1 MGESGVE
8 KAASDKC
15 VQTDAEK
22 IPFKNTHT
30 KKNHNKKTH
39 TLFTVKVVK
48 HWGRLFR
55 EACEVL
61 HLLRYSKPD

>member
-8 KAASDKC
+8 KAVSDKC

-30 KKNHNKKTH
+30 KKNHKNPYTFYCEGRQ
-39 TLFTVKVVK
+39 TL
-48 HWGRLFR
+48 G
-55 EACEVL
+55 
-61 HLLRYSKPD
+61 

>member
-30 KKNHNKKTH
+30 KKNITKNPYTFYCEGRQ
-39 TLFTVKVVK
+39 TL
-48 HWGRLFR
+48 G
-55 EACEVL
+55 
-61 HLLRYSKPD
+61 

>member
-1 MGESGVE
+1 MAMKWTIEQQHALATKKAYWVAMGESGVE

-30 KKNHNKKTH
+30 KKT
-39 TLFTVKVVK
+39 
-48 HWGRLFR
+48 
-55 EACEVL
+55 
-61 HLLRYSKPD
+61 